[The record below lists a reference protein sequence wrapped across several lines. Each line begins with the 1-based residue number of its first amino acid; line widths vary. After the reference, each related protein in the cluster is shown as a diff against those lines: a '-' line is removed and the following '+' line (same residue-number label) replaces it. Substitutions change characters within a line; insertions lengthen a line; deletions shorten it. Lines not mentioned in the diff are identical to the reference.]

1 VEKKTM
7 EEKYK
12 VFLTRKIPKAA
23 LDLLPE
29 NVELTAN
36 EENRVLTKEE
46 IIKGVKGK
54 DGLICL
60 LTDKIDEEVIKEAG
74 EQLKIIANYAVGYN
88 NIDVEAA
95 TKRKIPVTNTPG
107 VLTETTAD
115 LAFGL
120 LMAIGRRIV
129 ESDKFTR
136 AGKFKGWGPLLQLG
150 TDIYGKTL
158 GIIGCGR
165 IGSAVARRA
174 KKGFNMK
181 VLYYNN
187 KRNEK
192 LEEELGVE
200 YAPFEELLEK
210 ADYISLHVP
219 LTEKTKYMISEK
231 EFKKMKKTAYLIN
244 TSR

>member
-1 VEKKTM
+1 M

-115 LAFGL
+115 LAF
-120 LMAIGRRIV
+120 
-129 ESDKFTR
+129 
-136 AGKFKGWGPLLQLG
+136 
-150 TDIYGKTL
+150 
-158 GIIGCGR
+158 
-165 IGSAVARRA
+165 
-174 KKGFNMK
+174 
-181 VLYYNN
+181 
-187 KRNEK
+187 
-192 LEEELGVE
+192 
-200 YAPFEELLEK
+200 
-210 ADYISLHVP
+210 
-219 LTEKTKYMISEK
+219 
-231 EFKKMKKTAYLIN
+231 
-244 TSR
+244 